1 LTLRTAKFLLKP
13 AGASGVAW
21 VLRGLAAGTSRRLH
35 VCVPSIRTIAG
46 QSLDNSYSS
55 LVPANTADVVLGR
68 NDAKPEARAELGL
81 IDAAKPIGWDG
92 KLVGA
97 CVAMGMVMRWLA
109 MREVGHGQGQ
119 RER

>member
-1 LTLRTAKFLLKP
+1 
-13 AGASGVAW
+13 
-21 VLRGLAAGTSRRLH
+21 LARYHA
-35 VCVPSIRTIAG
+35 C

-55 LVPANTADVVLGR
+55 LVPAITADVVLGR